1 MSEEE
6 ERSSGDE
13 HGARSQGHQRH
24 RGHRRTHGG
33 QRLRK
38 DGRRSRTEAEHVAAV
53 AETPRSSVPM
63 HPKKMFSMRR
73 SGSPVIMTECTAAMV
88 LMDLSCSPAHRG
100 RMSHASGHSGRR
112 RHDTSRVS
120 RAVSRHVTRRGVDSE
135 VPGQWTAHRCS
146 CIYTS
151 LGDTA
156 L

>member
-112 RHDTSRVS
+112 CHVCHACHVQCDVMSR
-120 RAVSRHVTRRGVDSE
+120 GE
-135 VPGQWTAHRCS
+135 VLTARCRGQWTAHRCS

-151 LGDTA
+151 LGDTE